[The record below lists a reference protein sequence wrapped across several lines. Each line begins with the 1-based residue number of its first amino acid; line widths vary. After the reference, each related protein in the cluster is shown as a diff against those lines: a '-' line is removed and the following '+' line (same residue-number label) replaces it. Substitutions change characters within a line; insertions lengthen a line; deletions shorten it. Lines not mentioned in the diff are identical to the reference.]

1 VTRTRFL
8 VARGVLVVAVLA
20 SIALVR
26 AQQDTA
32 PFDAIVEVARRE
44 LQETRTPGA
53 ALALV
58 EGDRV
63 VFSAG
68 VGVADVET
76 GAPLRPEML
85 FRLGSTT
92 KMFTA
97 TALVTL
103 AEEGRVSLDAPIGSV
118 VKDLDPSIARLT
130 ANQLLSHTAGVRDEA
145 PMFGRQDDEALGSG
159 IRAMNADMFFA
170 DPGAIYSYSNPGYW
184 IAGFVVEQIVGK
196 PYADAVQERVF
207 APLGMTR
214 STFRPMMAM
223 TYPLAQGHEAP
234 GDKPPAV
241 IRPAA
246 NNAASWPAGSMF
258 SNVHD
263 LSRFTIAFMN
273 GGKVDGRDALKPTV
287 IAKLMQPHAAIPGGT
302 ESYGYGLQIAERAGF
317 TLVTHGGSRAGYGS
331 TIMMVPSRRAAVI
344 ALGNRSGSGLPRT
357 TRRAMEMLLGVKEG
371 ALAPPTATTEHAATE
386 HAAGAGHNLN
396 AWAGRYSQGKSA
408 VVEIMTRPE
417 GLVVRALG
425 EERPA
430 KVQGQFRLL
439 VGGGNGDQGTAMTL
453 VPDST
458 GQPAYV
464 TVGGRSYRRVN

>member
-1 VTRTRFL
+1 MTRTRFL
-8 VARGVLVVAVLA
+8 VARAVLIVAILA
-20 SIALVR
+20 SIALVG
-26 AQQDTA
+26 AQPLTS
-32 PFDAIVEVARRE
+32 PFDAIVDVARRE
-44 LQETRTPGA
+44 LQESRTPGA

-58 EGDRV
+58 ENDRV
-63 VFSAG
+63 VFTTG
-68 VGVADVET
+68 VGVADVDT

-130 ANQLLSHTAGVRDEA
+130 PNQLLSHTAGVRDEA
-145 PMFGRQDDEALGSG
+145 PMFGKQDDEALGNG
-159 IRAMNADMFFA
+159 IRAMKADMFFTE
-170 DPGAIYSYSNPGYW
+170 PGAIYSYSNPGYW

-223 TYPLAQGHEAP
+223 TYPLAQGHEAS

-258 SNVHD
+258 SNVQD

-273 GGKVDGRDALKPTV
+273 GGKIDGRDALEPTV
-287 IAKLMQPHAAIPGGT
+287 IAKLMQPHTAIPGGT

-357 TRRAMEMLLGVKEG
+357 TRRALEMLLGVKEG
-371 ALAPPTATTEHAATE
+371 TLAPSTVTTE
-386 HAAGAGHNLN
+386 HAAGARHNLE

-408 VVEIMTRPE
+408 AVEIMTRPE

-430 KVQGQFRLL
+430 QVQGPFRLL
-439 VGGGNGDQGTAMTL
+439 VGAGDGGTPLTL
-453 VPDST
+453 VPDSK

-464 TVGGRSYRRVN
+464 TVGGRSYARVQ